1 LRKTKRIILHANSKI
16 SLKDSKFDHSR
27 NEEVHSATLVLY
39 LDKSDNPIN
48 TLCIPFQNPIL
59 DHVTPD
65 SCGVIVVLGD
75 DRVEFLLGILG
86 GGG

>member
-1 LRKTKRIILHANSKI
+1 MHVR
-16 SLKDSKFDHSR
+16 
-27 NEEVHSATLVLY
+27 
-39 LDKSDNPIN
+39 NPIN
-48 TLCIPFQNPIL
+48 TLTIPLQNPIL

-75 DRVEFLLGILG
+75 NRVEFLLGILG

>member
-1 LRKTKRIILHANSKI
+1 MIRKTRVSG
-16 SLKDSKFDHSR
+16 
-27 NEEVHSATLVLY
+27 
-39 LDKSDNPIN
+39 NPIN
-48 TLCIPFQNPIL
+48 TLRIPLQNPIL

-75 DRVEFLLGILG
+75 DRVEFLFGIRG

>member
-1 LRKTKRIILHANSKI
+1 MSTSDLITLRSSFQKRSHKCLNLIPLN
-16 SLKDSKFDHSR
+16 D
-27 NEEVHSATLVLY
+27 
-39 LDKSDNPIN
+39 PIN
-48 TLCIPFQNPIL
+48 TLPIPLQNPIL

-75 DRVEFLLGILG
+75 NRVEFLLGILG

>member
-1 LRKTKRIILHANSKI
+1 MLI
-16 SLKDSKFDHSR
+16 SALKSSFSTD
-27 NEEVHSATLVLY
+27 
-39 LDKSDNPIN
+39 PIN
-48 TLCIPFQNPIL
+48 TLRIPLQNPIL

-75 DRVEFLLGILG
+75 NRVEFLLGILG

>member
-1 LRKTKRIILHANSKI
+1 MRR
-16 SLKDSKFDHSR
+16 
-27 NEEVHSATLVLY
+27 
-39 LDKSDNPIN
+39 NPIN
-48 TLCIPFQNPIL
+48 TLCIPLQNPIL

-75 DRVEFLLGILG
+75 NRVEFLLGILG

>member
-1 LRKTKRIILHANSKI
+1 MRKGVS
-16 SLKDSKFDHSR
+16 SC
-27 NEEVHSATLVLY
+27 VLVEMRPG
-39 LDKSDNPIN
+39 NPIN
-48 TLCIPFQNPIL
+48 TFCIPLQNPIL

>member
-1 LRKTKRIILHANSKI
+1 MVGVQVEVRVVLLINYLELR
-16 SLKDSKFDHSR
+16 
-27 NEEVHSATLVLY
+27 
-39 LDKSDNPIN
+39 NPIN
-48 TLCIPFQNPIL
+48 TLRIPLQNPIL

-75 DRVEFLLGILG
+75 NRVEFLLGILG

>member
-1 LRKTKRIILHANSKI
+1 MARLESQKNRQTARK
-16 SLKDSKFDHSR
+16 F
-27 NEEVHSATLVLY
+27 EELNTFFGQ
-39 LDKSDNPIN
+39 PIN
-48 TLCIPFQNPIL
+48 TLRISVQNPIL

-75 DRVEFLLGILG
+75 NRVEFLLGILG

>member
-1 LRKTKRIILHANSKI
+1 MFDSRPEIMKYMNLGIELRVIG
-16 SLKDSKFDHSR
+16 
-27 NEEVHSATLVLY
+27 Y
-39 LDKSDNPIN
+39 PIN
-48 TLCIPFQNPIL
+48 TLSIPLQNPIL

-75 DRVEFLLGILG
+75 NRVEFLLGILG